1 MFNTKDGMPREDSN
15 VDEAQM
21 MNIKQDR
28 SPETLK
34 VLAEM
39 ENEDKQVEDSFLSPN
54 LDKQPLQEEEAEVK
68 EEV

>member
-1 MFNTKDGMPREDSN
+1 M
-15 VDEAQM
+15 
-21 MNIKQDR
+21 QDR

-54 LDKQPLQEEEAEVK
+54 LDKQPLQEEAEVK